1 LANAEPLASGTPLA
15 APVVVAEEEVIDDPE
30 LSNSKPIEQA
40 LPPPPGRLHVE
51 LRSRVGVDTRWE
63 NDREEI
69 VEATQ
74 IAAFELEHPRSED
87 VSFAVGL
94 RARHFVAR
102 RKSGTDLDPAERY
115 QLDVVPTAAYVDATL
130 ADGLHTR
137 IGYQVTPLGR
147 FDVFTAT
154 NFLALQ
160 DLRSGPAS
168 MPGTTEIAQ
177 PALRADIDLGSSFTL
192 TSIYVPFF
200 QPDLVDAVGSDYALF
215 AVAGAAPPLPTSS
228 ASCDPAPPP
237 LSPAEQQY
245 LETIGQRLQATVNS
259 SQLAGATNAGLRAL
273 APPPSLAEP
282 QGAMRLTGRSSA
294 GELSLTVGTA
304 LERLPALVLSRDLR
318 NLFKDPCNSLYQA
331 QIVASTDPF
340 LRVVHPRFSVA
351 ALDGATDIGP
361 VQIGVELAH
370 MQNRTLYAG
379 RVGELPEAGSADL
392 AQLGLR
398 AEFAESD
405 FAASVEG
412 FGLYA
417 LDEPGNPDQRWFFLE
432 DGRWFRGI
440 SAAVRWTAGR
450 IALELLGIAA
460 TGPTF
465 LMTPRIEWEALKQ
478 FYLELGL
485 LVIEGPEPPAF
496 GDPEVSIGGIYDGV
510 DQAFVGIRWL
520 P

>member
-1 LANAEPLASGTPLA
+1 MA
-15 APVVVAEEEVIDDPE
+15 APAVIAEEEVIDDPE
-30 LSNSKPIEQA
+30 LSNAKPIEQVA
-40 LPPPPGRLHVE
+40 PPPPGRLHLE

-63 NDREEI
+63 NDREGI
-69 VEATQ
+69 VEGTQ

-87 VSFAVGL
+87 VTFAVGL
-94 RARHFVAR
+94 RARHFVGR
-102 RKSGTDLDPAERY
+102 RSSGTDRDPAERY
-115 QLDVVPTAAYVDATL
+115 QLDVLPTAAYVDATL
-130 ADGLHTR
+130 SDGLHTR

-147 FDVFTAT
+147 FDIFTAT
-154 NFLALQ
+154 NLLALQ
-160 DLRSGPAS
+160 DMRSGPVS
-168 MPGTTEIAQ
+168 MPGATEIAQ

-200 QPDLVDAVGSDYALF
+200 QPNLVDAVGSDYALF
-215 AVAGAAPPLPTSS
+215 AVAGAAPPLPTSIS
-228 ASCDPAPPP
+228 SCPAPPP
-237 LSPAEQQY
+237 QSEAEQQY
-245 LETIGQRLQATVNS
+245 AEAIARRLEATVNS
-259 SQLAGATNAGLRAL
+259 SQLSGAANAGLRAL

-304 LERLPALVLSRDLR
+304 LERLPALVLSPDWR
-318 NLFKDPCNSLYQA
+318 NLFREPCNARYQA
-331 QIVASTDPF
+331 EIVANSDPF

-392 AQLGLR
+392 AQLALR
-398 AEFAESD
+398 AEFAEAD
-405 FAASVEG
+405 FAASVES

-417 LDEPGNPDQRWFFLE
+417 LDEPGNPDQKWFFLE

-450 IALELLGIAA
+450 IALELLGIA
-460 TGPTF
+460 TSGPTF
-465 LMTPRIEWEALKQ
+465 LVTPRIEWEALKQ

-496 GDPEVSIGGIYDGV
+496 GDPDVSIGGIYDGV
-510 DQAFVGIRWL
+510 DQAFVGVRWL